1 MMTLPLVPLNKS
13 VRATGSLGYVN
24 DCTLSGGPL
33 LWVMQDTG
41 FALHRNLS

>member
-1 MMTLPLVPLNKS
+1 

-41 FALHRNLS
+41 FAVRREVAPLV